1 MKRSYIFRA
10 EPSVLFTEKVYSLA
24 RADEFIQSGPS
35 SPQNAMV
42 HLFKLFF
49 IHEVV
54 ETINKNV
61 IFLMFIKCYKSYL
74 WLTIFQREVINIAPH
89 KPPEYCYVSHKPQ
102 RQPRNEDIYN
112 HLNEKEEREDSN
124 NYDHA
129 CAATFDIGDS
139 SLYNKV
145 KRKMHIPIFPEE
157 MNADINGYSI
167 VKL

>member
-1 MKRSYIFRA
+1 MLHVFY
-10 EPSVLFTEKVYSLA
+10 V
-24 RADEFIQSGPS
+24 
-35 SPQNAMV
+35 
-42 HLFKLFF
+42 
-49 IHEVV
+49 
-54 ETINKNV
+54 
-61 IFLMFIKCYKSYL
+61 
-74 WLTIFQREVINIAPH
+74 WWTIFQREVINIEPNL
-89 KPPEYCYVSHKPQ
+89 PPEYCNVSNKSV

-112 HLNEKEEREDSN
+112 HLNEKEEREDSD

>member
-1 MKRSYIFRA
+1 
-10 EPSVLFTEKVYSLA
+10 
-24 RADEFIQSGPS
+24 
-35 SPQNAMV
+35 
-42 HLFKLFF
+42 
-49 IHEVV
+49 
-54 ETINKNV
+54 
-61 IFLMFIKCYKSYL
+61 MFIKCNKSYL

-145 KRKMHIPIFPEE
+145 KRKMHIQIFPEE